1 MAWVPSAADKDEE
14 EEDMQALTELQT
26 PDVPEPEDPS
36 VVEAEYDVRFCQV
49 CLLLISIVQSSEPVA
64 HISLLSLRQIQDMT
78 ALWLLGETR
87 HFCPVALKNSNVLF
101 PCTDKEVAKY
111 REKLYYFSSPEAKD
125 SFIENPARYLESTG
139 PLQV

>member
-1 MAWVPSAADKDEE
+1 MSD
-14 EEDMQALTELQT
+14 
-26 PDVPEPEDPS
+26 S
-36 VVEAEYDVRFCQV
+36 VKF
-49 CLLLISIVQSSEPVA
+49 CLLFISFVSSSEQVT
-64 HISLLSLRQIQDMT
+64 HVFLHSLRQIQDMT
-78 ALWLLGETR
+78 ALWLLGDTR
-87 HFCPVALKNSNVLF
+87 HFCPVALKNNNVLF